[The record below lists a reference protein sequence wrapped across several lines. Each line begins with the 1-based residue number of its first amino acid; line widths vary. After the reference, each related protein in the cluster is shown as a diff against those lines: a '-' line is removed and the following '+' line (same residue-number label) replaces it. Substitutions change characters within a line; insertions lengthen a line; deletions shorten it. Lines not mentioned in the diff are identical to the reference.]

1 MIDVLD
7 KLDQQLFLFLNGIH
21 STSCDG
27 VMWWVSGKTSWIFLY
42 LLILLGLAVKY
53 RWRMLVIILAVTLGV
68 VLSDQSSVHLFKEV
82 FLRPRP
88 CHQPEIE
95 GLVHL
100 VNNHCGGQYG
110 FVSSHAANTFMLAML
125 TSGLMKNKYFTWF
138 IFIWASVVAYS
149 RVYLG
154 VHYPGDVLGG
164 ALLGVFLGW
173 LVLWV
178 YNSIEKKYLERKA
191 FFRI

>member
-1 MIDVLD
+1 MIEVLD

-21 STSCDG
+21 STSWD
-27 VMWWVSGKTSWIFLY
+27 VIMWWISGKTSWIFLY
-42 LLILLGLAVKY
+42 LLILLALAIKY
-53 RWRMLVIILAVTLGV
+53 KWRMLVVILAVALGV

-82 FLRPRP
+82 FLRLRP

-110 FVSSHAANTFMLAML
+110 FVSSHAANTFMLAIL
-125 TSGLMKNKYFTWF
+125 TSGLIKNKYFTWF

-173 LVLWV
+173 LVLWI
-178 YNSIEKKYLERKA
+178 YRTIGRKYLEHKV